1 MKNMLLVVAVM
12 LSSLAYA
19 GMEEKLFDAQV
30 NENKTYFQTLGEM
43 YKNGT
48 KVNISRV
55 INLAWSGRCFTQ
67 EKQDEP
73 VNAGLIYREKAGP
86 DAGPI
91 GNGVKKYE
99 GASYWSQSQ
108 PANYYDDLSVDQVMT
123 LHSHKIT
130 FSDVRILSISL
141 ELTMSD
147 LRSRVRMSGEYL
159 VEDLISVK
167 SDAGPIGEEGEAS
180 IRCYYF
186 KSKAKSE

>member
-48 KVNISRV
+48 KVNISKV
-55 INLAWSGRCFTQ
+55 INLAWSGRCFAVA
-67 EKQDEP
+67 KQDEP
-73 VNAGLIYREKAGP
+73 VNAGLMYREKSGP

>member
-1 MKNMLLVVAVM
+1 MKNMLLVIAVM
-12 LSSLAYA
+12 FSFSAVA

-30 NENKTYFQTLGEM
+30 NENQTYFQTLGEM

-48 KVNISRV
+48 KVNISKV
-55 INLAWSGRCFTQ
+55 INLAWSGRCFAAA
-67 EKQDEP
+67 KQDEP
-73 VNAGLIYREKAGP
+73 VNAGLMYREKSGP

-99 GASYWSQSQ
+99 GASYWLQSK
-108 PANYYDDLSVDQVMT
+108 PANYYDDLSVTQIMA
-123 LHSHKIT
+123 LHGKSIT
-130 FSDVRILSISL
+130 FSDVKLLSISL

-159 VEDLISVK
+159 VEDLVSLK
-167 SDAGPIGEEGEAS
+167 TDAGPIGEDGEAA

-186 KSKAKSE
+186 KSTAKSE